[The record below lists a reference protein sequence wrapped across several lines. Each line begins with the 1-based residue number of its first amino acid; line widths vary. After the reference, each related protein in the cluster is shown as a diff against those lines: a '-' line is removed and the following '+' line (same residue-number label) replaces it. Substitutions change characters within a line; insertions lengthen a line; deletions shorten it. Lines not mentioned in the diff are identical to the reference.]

1 MKGETEND
9 KMDFTQTTSGN
20 FNTLALATFQSQL
33 SKTPVYSQ
41 FCKALGKNSIHISN
55 WNEIP
60 FLPISFFKTHHV
72 CQDQPIVHTFESSGT
87 GGNRSQHLV
96 NDLNLYEQS
105 FFPTFK
111 KYLETPIEEVS
122 ILALLPSY
130 LERNNSSLV
139 YMVNALL
146 PEAHCTSGFFLDNF
160 EALHNQ
166 LVQNE
171 SKGLKTLLI
180 GVSFALLDFSEQFP
194 MLLKHTTIME
204 TGGMKGRREELTRIE
219 LHAQLCQAFQVN
231 VIHSEYGMTELFS
244 QAYSKGKGIFE
255 CPPWM
260 KVACRDLQDPLALL
274 PNGKRGALNIIDLAN
289 QNSCAFIA
297 TEDLGIVHENG
308 AFEILGRMNHA
319 EIRGCNLLFSES

>member
-1 MKGETEND
+1 MN
-9 KMDFTQTTSGN
+9 KMDFTQTTSEN
-20 FNTLALATFQSQL
+20 FNTLALATFQKQL
-33 SKTPVYSQ
+33 DKSSVYKA
-41 FCKALGKNSIHISN
+41 FCKALGKDSGTINS
-55 WNEIP
+55 WKEIP
-60 FLPISFFKTHHV
+60 FLPISFFKTHRV
-72 CQDQPIVHTFESSGT
+72 CEDRPIVHTFESSGT

-96 NDLNLYEQS
+96 NDLSLYEQS

-111 KYLETPIEEVS
+111 KYLETPLEEVS

-130 LERNNSSLV
+130 LERNSSSLV
-139 YMVNALL
+139 YMVNKLL
-146 PEAHCTSGFFLDNF
+146 PQAHGTSGFFLDNF

-194 MLLKHTTIME
+194 MVLKHTTIME

-260 KVACRDLQDPLALL
+260 KVICRDLQDPLSLL

-297 TEDLGIVHENG
+297 TEDLGIAHENG
-308 AFEILGRMNHA
+308 TFEILGRMNHA
-319 EIRGCNLLFSES
+319 EIRGCNLLFLES

>member
-1 MKGETEND
+1 MTGNSEKL
-9 KMDFTQTTSGN
+9 KMDFTKTTSEN
-20 FNTLALATFQSQL
+20 FNRHTLATFQKQL
-33 SKTPVYSQ
+33 SKSSVYAA
-41 FCKALGKNSIHISN
+41 FFKALGKDINSISL

-60 FLPISFFKTHHV
+60 FLPISFFKTHPV
-72 CQDQPIVHTFESSGT
+72 CQDAPIVHTFESSGT

-96 NDLNLYEQS
+96 NDLSLYEQS
-105 FFPTFK
+105 FFPTFQ
-111 KYLETPIEEVS
+111 KYLEIPLKQVS

-146 PEAHCTSGFFLDNF
+146 PKAHVTSGFFLYDF
-160 EALHNQ
+160 TTLKNQ
-166 LVQNE
+166 LEENE
-171 SKGLKTLLI
+171 KNAVNTLLI

-194 MLLKHTTIME
+194 MALKHTTIME
-204 TGGMKGRREELTRIE
+204 TGGMKGRREELTRSE
-219 LHAQLCQAFQVN
+219 LHAQLCQAFQVRE
-231 VIHSEYGMTELFS
+231 IHSEYGMTELFS
-244 QAYSKGKGIFE
+244 QAYSKGNGIFV

-260 KVACRDLQDPLALL
+260 KVVCRDLQDPLSLL
-274 PNGKRGALNIIDLAN
+274 PDGKRGALNIIDLAN

-308 AFEILGRMNHA
+308 TFEILGRMNHA

>member
-1 MKGETEND
+1 MN
-9 KMDFTQTTSGN
+9 KMDFTQTTSEN
-20 FNTLALATFQSQL
+20 FNTLALATFQKQL
-33 SKTPVYSQ
+33 DKSSVYKA
-41 FCKALGKNSIHISN
+41 FCKALGKDSGTINS
-55 WNEIP
+55 WKEIP
-60 FLPISFFKTHHV
+60 FLPISFFKTHRV
-72 CQDQPIVHTFESSGT
+72 CEDRPIVHTFESSGT

-96 NDLNLYEQS
+96 NDLSLYEQS
-105 FFPTFK
+105 FLPTFK
-111 KYLETPIEEVS
+111 KYLETPLEEVS

-130 LERNNSSLV
+130 LERNSSSLV
-139 YMVNALL
+139 YMVNKLL
-146 PEAHCTSGFFLDNF
+146 PQAHGTSGFFLDNF
-160 EALHNQ
+160 DALHNQ

-180 GVSFALLDFSEQFP
+180 GVSFALLDFSEEFP

-204 TGGMKGRREELTRIE
+204 TGGMKGRREELTRSE

-260 KVACRDLQDPLALL
+260 KVTCRDLQDPLSLL

-308 AFEILGRMNHA
+308 TFEILGRMNHA

>member
-1 MKGETEND
+1 MKGKTESRN
-9 KMDFTQTTSGN
+9 MDFTQTTSEN
-20 FNTLALATFQSQL
+20 FNTLALATFQKQL
-33 SKTPVYSQ
+33 SNSSVYNA
-41 FCKALGKNSIHISN
+41 FFKALGKELNSISS
-55 WNEIP
+55 WKEIP
-60 FLPISFFKTHHV
+60 FLPISFFKTHRV

-96 NDLNLYEQS
+96 NDLSLYEQS
-105 FFPTFK
+105 FIPTFK
-111 KYLETPIEEVS
+111 KYLETPLEEVS

-171 SKGLKTLLI
+171 SMGLKTLLI

-194 MLLKHTTIME
+194 MPLKHTTIME

-219 LHAQLCQAFQVN
+219 LHAVLRKAFQLTE
-231 VIHSEYGMTELFS
+231 IHSEYGMTELFS
-244 QAYSKGKGIFE
+244 QAYSKGSGIFE
-255 CPPWM
+255 CPTWM
-260 KVACRDLQDPLALL
+260 KVVCRDLQDPLTLL
-274 PNGKRGALNIIDLAN
+274 PPGKRGALNIIDLAN
-289 QNSCAFIA
+289 QNSCSFIA
-297 TEDLGIVHENG
+297 TEDVGIVNENG
-308 AFEILGRMNHA
+308 TFEVLGRMNHA

>member
-1 MKGETEND
+1 MN
-9 KMDFTQTTSGN
+9 KMDFTQTTSEN
-20 FNTLALATFQSQL
+20 FNTLALATFQKQL
-33 SKTPVYSQ
+33 DKSSVYKA
-41 FCKALGKNSIHISN
+41 FCKALGNDSHTISS

-60 FLPISFFKTHHV
+60 FLPISFFKTHRV
-72 CQDQPIVHTFESSGT
+72 CEDRPIVHIFESSGT

-96 NDLNLYEQS
+96 NDLSLYKQS

-146 PEAHCTSGFFLDNF
+146 PEAHGTSGFFLDNF
-160 EALHNQ
+160 DALHNQ

-171 SKGLKTLLI
+171 SMGLKTLLI
-180 GVSFALLDFSEQFP
+180 GVSFALLDFSEEFP

-204 TGGMKGRREELTRIE
+204 TGGMKGRREELTRSE
-219 LHAQLCQAFQVN
+219 LHAQICQAFQVN

-244 QAYSKGKGIFE
+244 QAYSKGNGIFE

-260 KVACRDLQDPLALL
+260 KVVCRDLQDPLALL

-308 AFEILGRMNHA
+308 TFEILGRMNHA